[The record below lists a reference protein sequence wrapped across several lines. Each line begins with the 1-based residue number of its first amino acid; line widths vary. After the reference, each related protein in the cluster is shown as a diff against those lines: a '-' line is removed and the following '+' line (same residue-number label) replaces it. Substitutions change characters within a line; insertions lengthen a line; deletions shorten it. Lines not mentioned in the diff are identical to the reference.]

1 MKQHWL
7 RAATLL
13 VAILMLALCLVG
25 CGGEAGP
32 RGPKV
37 PRENRESRASKGNRE
52 SREKKGKR
60 VIPAP
65 KAPAEPLGLPAL
77 RDPRGNPARMPT
89 PR

>member
-32 RGPKV
+32 QGPQG
-37 PRENRESRASKGNRE
+37 PQENRE
-52 SREKKGKR
+52 SREKKKGK
-60 VIPAP
+60 
-65 KAPAEPLGLPAL
+65 G
-77 RDPRGNPARMPT
+77 
-89 PR
+89 

>member
-60 VIPAP
+60 VIPAQR
-65 KAPAEPLGLPAL
+65 AS
-77 RDPRGNPARMPT
+77 RRMTSRWSRAILVQPMNGWI
-89 PR
+89 P